1 MTTTRTGAPLGPQH
15 KAAIAVLA
23 LDESVAAQLLSH
35 LGDAEMRALAKAVE
49 ELDVVPS
56 ETLAAVLGE
65 LARAMSGPVS
75 VSRTGGRAYVER
87 LAALSLGEPRASRL
101 FGPTEAPPVPAI
113 ELVKSARTKTLAELL
128 GDEHPQ
134 IAAIIMC
141 QLPTRTAA
149 AVLKAMP
156 EDRSADLAKRMAAI
170 EEIPD
175 AAVLEASESL
185 ARALAAAGGLSN
197 SDHRS
202 EFDGLAFVAALVN
215 ELPVDHGDALL
226 AKVGEVDPAVAARV
240 REAMFTFEDLLRIE
254 QRQLGP
260 LLRAVQSEQV
270 VIALQTASEELRSHF
285 FGALSQRAAQTLR
298 EDLANNKPRRIAEVE
313 AAQRQIVETATR
325 LAAEGTLQLPPRGEA

>member
-56 ETLAAVLGE
+56 ETLSAVLGE
-65 LARAMSGPVS
+65 LARAMTGPVS

-113 ELVKSARTKTLAELL
+113 ELVKSARTKTLADLL

-156 EDRSADLAKRMAAI
+156 EDRRSGAEIRWKGGGQRTSQRRSAGPPAR
-170 EEIPD
+170 
-175 AAVLEASESL
+175 VG
-185 ARALAAAGGLSN
+185 RALRGGRRTLEQGSVIPRERVDDP
-197 SDHRS
+197 SV
-202 EFDGLAFVAALVN
+202 DG
-215 ELPVDHGDALL
+215 
-226 AKVGEVDPAVAARV
+226 R
-240 REAMFTFEDLLRIE
+240 
-254 QRQLGP
+254 
-260 LLRAVQSEQV
+260 RA
-270 VIALQTASEELRSHF
+270 IASGSLELRSTVHR
-285 FGALSQRAAQTLR
+285 LSGEGPSELV
-298 EDLANNKPRRIAEVE
+298 RRS
-313 AAQRQIVETATR
+313 
-325 LAAEGTLQLPPRGEA
+325 